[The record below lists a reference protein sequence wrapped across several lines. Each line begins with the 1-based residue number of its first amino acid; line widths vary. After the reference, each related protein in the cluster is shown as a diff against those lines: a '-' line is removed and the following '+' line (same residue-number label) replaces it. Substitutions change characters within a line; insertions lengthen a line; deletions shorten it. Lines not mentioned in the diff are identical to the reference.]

1 MMSLLYENDPTDCP
15 AVECI
20 WDTFL
25 YGITAC
31 VAWYTFLLDHEPPVG
46 DEGDDGLQL
55 GTGGSESGL
64 INTVFYESQNHPNE
78 YQPDK
83 KKALYFLML
92 RYFTNIIFK

>member
-1 MMSLLYENDPTDCP
+1 M
-15 AVECI
+15 
-20 WDTFL
+20 
-25 YGITAC
+25 
-31 VAWYTFLLDHEPPVG
+31 G
-46 DEGDDGLQL
+46 DEGDEGLQL

-92 RYFTNIIFK
+92 RLHKHNI